1 MLYNVEGIVIR
12 TVAYGETHAVVTLLT
27 PAGTLG
33 AMARGAKKPQSR
45 LAAGIQFCVQGIY
58 TVYQGRGMGNLQQV
72 EITRSRRGLREHLD
86 KAAYAA
92 YFCELAASASETYPH
107 GSESLFTQFSALL
120 DRLEEGRDDPEVLA
134 RMWEAKILYM
144 LGAAPDWLHCA
155 ACGAPFG
162 AGANG
167 GAVADATTSGTGTAM
182 DGRVVVSGTAPRP
195 EALGYSPVHGGLVCP
210 RCRDMP
216 AAPRTDGT
224 PNAPLSPGILPVPG
238 ALPRILH
245 QFTHVPWNRL
255 GTVQLSPPTR
265 RALDHVLR
273 LQLRE
278 FAGVSPRSREFLD
291 GLSSLEA
298 EGERLARRERDEN
311 SP

>member
-107 GSESLFTQFSALL
+107 GSASLFNQFTALL

-134 RMWEAKILYM
+134 RMWETKILYL
-144 LGAAPDWLHCA
+144 LGAAPDWLRCA
-155 ACGAPFG
+155 ACGSPLG
-162 AGANG
+162 AGTHG
-167 GAVADATTSGTGTAM
+167 SGATNAATSGTGT
-182 DGRVVVSGTAPRP
+182 DGGRDGSGAAPSP
-195 EALGYSPVHGGLVCP
+195 AAPGYSPVHGGLICP
-210 RCRDMP
+210 RCREMP
-216 AAPRTDGT
+216 AAPGPDGK
-224 PNAPLSPGILPVPG
+224 PLVSPGPGILPVPA

-245 QFTHVPWNRL
+245 LFTHVPWNRL
-255 GTVQLSPPTR
+255 GSVQLNRSTL
-265 RALDHVLR
+265 RALDQVLR

-291 GLSSLEA
+291 GLSSLEE